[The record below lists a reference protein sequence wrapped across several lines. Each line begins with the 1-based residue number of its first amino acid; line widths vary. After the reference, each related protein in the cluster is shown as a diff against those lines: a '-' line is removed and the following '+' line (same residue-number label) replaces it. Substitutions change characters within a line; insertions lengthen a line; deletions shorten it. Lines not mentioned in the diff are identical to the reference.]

1 MRTINIKKKINLRF
15 EEKVILLSGN
25 DIEDSLKS
33 YRPGEWCFFEFNK
46 AKYIGFVNPNSSRK
60 KNICVYKYSQDDPLS
75 LIKNLIKNAVSY
87 RKEIGYALDSRL
99 IYGEADGL
107 PGVIVDSYEN
117 CAIVQINSAG
127 MDQFRN
133 DIKTYLN
140 ELIDKDVLL
149 LDNETYRK
157 IEELPTFKKDD
168 LPEVISVTENGF
180 KYKIDRELMQ
190 KVGYYYDHRENRRK
204 FEELTIRTG
213 QSFKKG
219 LDLFTYVGSWGL
231 HLLRANVSK
240 VDFVDQA
247 NMQGVVDEHL
257 SLNNFSGKGT
267 FIRSDVFK
275 FLDGAINSGNEY
287 DIIVC
292 DPPAFSKNYKDKK
305 AALKGYEKLYNKIFQ
320 IIENGGLL
328 AAASCTQNI
337 SMSELDQCVLKAANK
352 IGVSVKLIDTGIQG
366 LDHPIS
372 NLDSRSNYIKY
383 LAYKVDRNDR

>member
-15 EEKVILLSGN
+15 EEKVILLSEN

-46 AKYIGFVNPNSSRK
+46 AKHIGFVNPNSSRK

-117 CAIVQINSAG
+117 CAILQINSAG

-149 LDNETYRK
+149 LDNEKYRK

-383 LAYKVDRNDR
+383 LAYKVDRND

>member
-15 EEKVILLSGN
+15 EEKVILLSEN

-46 AKYIGFVNPNSSRK
+46 AKHIGFVNPNSSRK

-117 CAIVQINSAG
+117 CAILQINSAG

-140 ELIDKDVLL
+140 ELINKDVLL

-157 IEELPTFKKDD
+157 VEELPTFKKDD

-383 LAYKVDRNDR
+383 LAYKVDRND

>member
-15 EEKVILLSGN
+15 EEKVILLSEN

-46 AKYIGFVNPNSSRK
+46 AKHIGFVNPNSSRK

-117 CAIVQINSAG
+117 CAILQINSAG

-133 DIKTYLN
+133 DIKAYLN

-157 IEELPTFKKDD
+157 IEELPTFKKDE

-383 LAYKVDRNDR
+383 LAYKVDRND

>member
-1 MRTINIKKKINLRF
+1 MRTINIKKKVNLRF
-15 EEKVILLSGN
+15 EEKVILLSEN

-46 AKYIGFVNPNSSRK
+46 AKHIGFVNPNSSRK
-60 KNICVYKYSQDDPLS
+60 KNICVYKYSQGDPLS

-117 CAIVQINSAG
+117 CAILQINSAG

-133 DIKTYLN
+133 DIKAYLN

-383 LAYKVDRNDR
+383 LAYKVDRND